1 MRETHHTRHAAY
13 PRITFPSFV
22 PVGVGTHPRSTRA
35 FNNCSAVGSSSQ
47 TATAVTTPNQV
58 HS

>member
-1 MRETHHTRHAAY
+1 MTHHTRHAAY

-22 PVGVGTHPRSTRA
+22 AVVVGTHPRPTRA
-35 FNNCSAVGSSSQ
+35 FSNCSADGNSSQ
-47 TATAVTTPNQV
+47 TATAVTTPNHV

>member
-1 MRETHHTRHAAY
+1 VTHHTRHAAY

-22 PVGVGTHPRSTRA
+22 AVVVGTHPRPTRA
-35 FNNCSAVGSSSQ
+35 FSNCSADGNSSQ
-47 TATAVTTPNQV
+47 TATAVTTPNHV